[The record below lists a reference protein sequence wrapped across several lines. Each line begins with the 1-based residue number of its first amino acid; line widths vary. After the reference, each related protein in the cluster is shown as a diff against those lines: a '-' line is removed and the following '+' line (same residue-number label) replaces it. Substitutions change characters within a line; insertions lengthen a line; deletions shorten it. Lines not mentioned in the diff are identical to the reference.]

1 MRRLMGS
8 VAFALAAVATAAPAF
23 AARVIVTVDGVRDSR
38 GNVYIGLYSNP
49 NEFLNGTHCTAYYK
63 VQAATGPITV
73 AFNNLPPGE
82 YAVGA
87 YHDEDG
93 SGQLETNALGQ
104 PINGYALSNGVRAQ
118 FAKPE
123 FSQAAFAVGTR
134 DKPVTLLI
142 RYP

>member
-1 MRRLMGS
+1 MRLPMMSAVFVLAAVLAAGP
-8 VAFALAAVATAAPAF
+8 ALAA
-23 AARVIVTVDGVRDSR
+23 RIIVTIDGVRDNS

-63 VQAATGPITV
+63 VKATTAPITV
-73 AFNNLPPGE
+73 AFDNLPPGE

-93 SGQLETNALGQ
+93 SGHLETNAFGQ
-104 PINGYALSNGVRAQ
+104 PINGYALSNGVRAE
-118 FAKPE
+118 FAKPQ
-123 FSQAAFAVGTR
+123 FYQAAFPVGSG
-134 DKPVTLLI
+134 DKPVTLHI